1 MSDLSGRQG
10 GLFAALKNLSATLL
24 ASGRTRLELLGNELE
39 EEKLRALQLLLMVQG
54 LVFCLSIS
62 VFVLILFFTAV
73 FWENRIIVL
82 GATSGILL
90 LVSAGIAIGLKRAL
104 HRPRRMFDAS
114 LSELE
119 EDIRQLKAAI
129 GQHDDAPA
137 E

>member
-24 ASGRTRLELLGNELE
+24 SSGRTRLELLGNELE
-39 EEKLRALQLLLMVQG
+39 EEKLRAIQLLLMAQG

-62 VFVLILFFTAV
+62 VFVLVLFFTAV
-73 FWENRIIVL
+73 FWESRIIVL
-82 GATSGILL
+82 GASSGILL
-90 LVSAGIAIGLKRAL
+90 IVSAGIAIGLKRAL
-104 HRPRRMFDAS
+104 YRPRRMFDAS

-129 GQHDDAPA
+129 GRHDDAPA